1 MVERVLP
8 AERIHHSQ
16 LQELPS
22 PYHETPAMA
31 EMKAVAREEG
41 LWNLF
46 MPDRRWGPGLSN
58 TEYAPIAEIMGC
70 SLLGP
75 EALNCNA
82 PDSGNMEVLARYG
95 TPEQQHQWLVP
106 LLSGETRSCFSMTEP
121 QVASSDASNISATI
135 RRDGDEY
142 VINGRKWWT
151 TNGPRPQAAITLF
164 MGVTDPSAPRHGRHS
179 IVLVPLDAPGITID
193 RTLSVFGYD
202 QGDGHAEMLFEDVR
216 VPVANLL
223 LREGDGFSV
232 AQSRLGPGRIHHC
245 MRAIGQAERALEL
258 LCRRAAERTAFGAR
272 LIDQQ
277 TIRTWIAESRT
288 QIDQARLLALQ
299 TAWLMDTVGA
309 KEARAEISMSK
320 LVAPRVALDVLDRA
334 IQVFGAAGVS
344 QDTPLA
350 HHYAH
355 ARTLRLVDG
364 PDEVHLL
371 TIAKQELRRQGLP

>member
-1 MVERVLP
+1 MNFEHSDRSKDVQARVRQFMVQRVLP
-8 AERIHHSQ
+8 AETIHHSQ
-16 LQELPS
+16 LQQLAS
-22 PYHETPAMA
+22 PYHETPVMA
-31 EMKAVAREEG
+31 EMKDAAREEG

-58 TEYAPIAEIMGC
+58 TEYAPIAEIMGR

-75 EALNCNA
+75 EVFNCNA
-82 PDSGNMEVLARYG
+82 PDSGNMEVLARHA
-95 TPEQQHQWLVP
+95 TPEQQQQWLVP

-121 QVASSDASNISATI
+121 EVASSDASNISATI

-151 TNGPRPQAAITLF
+151 TNGARPQAAITLF
-164 MGVTDPSAPRHGRHS
+164 MGVTDASGPRHGRHS

-202 QGDGHAEMLFEDVR
+202 QSDGHAEMSFKDVR

-223 LREGDGFSV
+223 LGEGDGFSI

-245 MRAIGQAERALEL
+245 MRAVGQAERALEL

-272 LIDQQ
+272 LIDKQ

-288 QIDQARLLALQ
+288 RLTRLGYSRYGRLGSSTPSAR
-299 TAWLMDTVGA
+299 
-309 KEARAEISMSK
+309 RK
-320 LVAPRVALDVLDRA
+320 LEPRFR
-334 IQVFGAAGVS
+334 
-344 QDTPLA
+344 
-350 HHYAH
+350 
-355 ARTLRLVDG
+355 
-364 PDEVHLL
+364 
-371 TIAKQELRRQGLP
+371 